1 MSDQPSRDE
10 YLTEFPERVR
20 ARALDVAHES
30 RRCEADL
37 YWKLAAYFGAVIGV
51 VFAGYFALE
60 RSADPASLY
69 VVACLGFLF
78 SLAWYVVNRA
88 AGAGQRNWESQIGL
102 LEDAVTG
109 PLYKSAVSRGSGW
122 PFEPRGVS
130 PARINSVLALT
141 VAAVWLL
148 LLSRT
153 VARIVQVEV
162 LSGTLWAM
170 SLITVIAAIVLGW
183 RGRSRRARRP
193 G

>member
-10 YLTEFPERVR
+10 YFAEFPERVR

-30 RRCEADL
+30 RRCEPDL

-60 RSADPASLY
+60 KSADPASLY

-88 AGAGQRNWESQIGL
+88 AGAGQRNWESQM
-102 LEDAVTG
+102 LEDSVTG
-109 PLYKSAVSRGSGW
+109 PSYRSAVSRRSGW
-122 PFEPRGVS
+122 LFEPRGVS

-170 SLITVIAAIVLGW
+170 SLITVSAAIMLGW
-183 RGRSRRARRP
+183 CGRSRRARRP